1 MFDTVDDIHTND
13 DAFLPYSDKRWT
25 EKKYRKKIKK
35 LSRAIS
41 QIGEPDVDMP
51 PAIVGLAEV
60 ENRRVVKDLIN
71 GKFLKHYNYG
81 IVHYDS
87 PDERGI
93 DVALIFNNDVFK
105 VLHSETFSIYLEKE
119 DGTQD
124 FTRDILLVTGKLA
137 NEEIHVIVNHWS
149 SRREG

>member
-1 MFDTVDDIHTND
+1 MMELKFQRGEVYKKKVSNMARVLANIGTETVKNAPAVIG
-13 DAFLPYSDKRWT
+13 
-25 EKKYRKKIKK
+25 
-35 LSRAIS
+35 LS
-41 QIGEPDVDMP
+41 
-51 PAIVGLAEV
+51 EV
-60 ENRRVVKDLIN
+60 ENRTVIEDLAN
-71 GKFLKHYNYG
+71 DPLLVDKNYG
-81 IVHYDS
+81 IIHFDS